1 MILGITGRIA
11 SGKGVAAQYFHEHGY
26 NYYTLSTEVRE
37 EASRRQ
43 LPITREQLQYLG
55 NDLREKEGPDIWMKK
70 IYENQDFSRNSIID
84 GLRNP
89 AEIEYLKNLSV
100 KFYLCSV
107 DAHVWIRYQRV
118 LSRNKLSDPKTYFEF
133 VAIDSRDYGIGEPSW
148 GQQVRLCM
156 QMADSHLL
164 NESKLDAFVSNLA
177 DLYKQLNQ

>member
-89 AEIEYLKNLSV
+89 AEIEYLKNLIKPGDLILV
-100 KFYLCSV
+100 KGSRAMRLEEV
-107 DAHVWIRYQRV
+107 VKI
-118 LSRNKLSDPKTYFEF
+118 LSKAP
-133 VAIDSRDYGIGEPSW
+133 
-148 GQQVRLCM
+148 
-156 QMADSHLL
+156 
-164 NESKLDAFVSNLA
+164 
-177 DLYKQLNQ
+177 